1 MQYFIMLLFILTTMP
16 EIDNY
21 TCCYNQNFLWVVE
34 ILLCRIN
41 EDAVN

>member
-1 MQYFIMLLFILTTMP
+1 MFTTMP

-21 TCCYNQNFLWVVE
+21 TYCYNQNFCGPKRVVE

-41 EDAVN
+41 EDAVD

>member
-1 MQYFIMLLFILTTMP
+1 MP

-21 TCCYNQNFLWVVE
+21 TCCYNQTFLWSHEGTVVE